1 MHKKYGQ
8 VAIIS
13 FYRIEWGYELVKQEV
28 PSMKGKLVF
37 ISGASSGIGEAC
49 GEVFARAGASL
60 ILCARN
66 KEKLQRVAQHF
77 QETYQT
83 KVLVKELDVRK
94 QEAVEAVIDSLEEEW
109 KAIDIL
115 INNAGLALGLDKLQG
130 GNPQE
135 WDVMLDTNVKGLLYL
150 TRKIVPMMLERGAGH
165 VINIG
170 STAGIHAYP
179 GGAVYCA
186 TKAAV
191 KFLSDGLR
199 MDAVDTPLRVTNIQ
213 PGMVETNFSVIRFRG
228 SQEKADG
235 VYEGIQPLVAA
246 DIADIVFYAASA
258 PPHVQI
264 CEVTVTPTHQAT
276 GGIVHKEAKK

>member
-1 MHKKYGQ
+1 M
-8 VAIIS
+8 A
-13 FYRIEWGYELVKQEV
+13 
-28 PSMKGKLVF
+28 KLTNKTVL

-49 GEVFARAGASL
+49 AQAFAGAGANL

-66 KEKLQRVAQHF
+66 TAKLEQLAAALTAQYGVA
-77 QETYQT
+77 
-83 KVLVKELDVRK
+83 VLPLYLDVRDK
-94 QEAVEAVIDSLEEEW
+94 AAVTRLVDELTGKW
-109 KAIDIL
+109 RQIDIL
-115 INNAGLALGLDKLQG
+115 INNAGLALGLEKLQE
-130 GNPQE
+130 GNPDE

-150 TRKIVPMMLERGAGH
+150 TRAIVPLMLEQALNGH

-199 MDAVDTPLRVTNIQ
+199 MDVVDQPIRVTNIQ
-213 PGMVETNFSVIRFRG
+213 PGMVETHFSVTRFRG
-228 SQEKADG
+228 SQEQADN
-235 VYEGIQPLVAA
+235 VYAGIQPLVAA
-246 DIADIVFYAASA
+246 DIADIVLYAASA

-264 CEVTVTPTHQAT
+264 CEVTVTPVHQAT
-276 GGIVHKEAKK
+276 GGIVYKKS